1 MIELKSKVSSELT
14 NQELLDETKK
24 IKSAS
29 IINAFLIGFMIG
41 IVIYSVVKSSL
52 GFFTLIPLFIAF
64 KVFNNPESNKNNE
77 ALKEEL
83 KTRNL
88 R

>member
-1 MIELKSKVSSELT
+1 MTELKSKAPSELT
-14 NQELLDETKK
+14 NQELIAEVKK

-41 IVIYSVVKSSL
+41 IIVFSVVKNSV
-52 GFFTLIPLFIAF
+52 GFFTLIPLFFAF
-64 KVFNNPESNKNNE
+64 KVFNNPENNKNNK
-77 ALKEEL
+77 ALKDEL
-83 KTRNL
+83 KARNL